1 MPPPLSAYTPP
12 LPPWTRPPRSL
23 SDWTPGPLVAEARE
37 KLVGS
42 WFPVW
47 GDVSFSSNASSS
59 LAVNGD
65 VVVVRTERLSDA
77 VAEWEDFRSL
87 GRG

>member
-1 MPPPLSAYTPP
+1 M
-12 LPPWTRPPRSL
+12 
-23 SDWTPGPLVAEARE
+23 
-37 KLVGS
+37 GS

-59 LAVNGD
+59 LAVNGE
-65 VVVVRTERLSDA
+65 VVVVGTERLSDA